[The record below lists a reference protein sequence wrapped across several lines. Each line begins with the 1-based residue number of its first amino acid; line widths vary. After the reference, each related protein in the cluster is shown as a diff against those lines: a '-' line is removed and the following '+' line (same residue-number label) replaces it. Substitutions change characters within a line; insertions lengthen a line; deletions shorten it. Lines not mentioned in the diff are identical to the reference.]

1 MKENNKY
8 QNGFL
13 PIPIIWVIIIIGVVI
28 VFEQYKKE
36 GTQNI
41 STNQQE
47 TTGES
52 QPSITVPITTV
63 PPEPTPPP
71 PTPTT
76 PPQNYKPLI
85 PPLKI
90 YKTSEIVGQNKKY
103 IVYVLCQMSE
113 GIVTGSGI
121 VIGRVNNSIVVL
133 TNNHITK
140 YAKTPPAGVPP
151 CLVDAGENG
160 IYYAQPIYYPSVASQ
175 EEMVLVAFSFLKVTE
190 PISSGNKII
199 YDPETGQFSE
209 GGPSAPRTK
218 LLSFNAFPEICP
230 LDRLEIGEAIVVIG
244 YPAIGGSE
252 FLGIPKTQLTATEGI
267 ISGGVSSF
275 DTYFVSSAKI
285 EQGNSGGGAFLNSS
299 GCLAG
304 MPTFARVG
312 VIESLGRL
320 INLANLKEKYL
331 KYIF

>member
-160 IYYAQPIYYPSVASQ
+160 IYYAQPIYYPSVALRSQ
-175 EEMVLVAFSFLKVTE
+175 SRFH
-190 PISSGNKII
+190 
-199 YDPETGQFSE
+199 
-209 GGPSAPRTK
+209 
-218 LLSFNAFPEICP
+218 PEI
-230 LDRLEIGEAIVVIG
+230 
-244 YPAIGGSE
+244 
-252 FLGIPKTQLTATEGI
+252 K
-267 ISGGVSSF
+267 
-275 DTYFVSSAKI
+275 
-285 EQGNSGGGAFLNSS
+285 
-299 GCLAG
+299 
-304 MPTFARVG
+304 
-312 VIESLGRL
+312 
-320 INLANLKEKYL
+320 
-331 KYIF
+331 